1 MGNIKKVPLRKCIGC
16 NEMKNKKEMMRVLK
30 TPEGEIVLD
39 VTGRKNGRGAYLC
52 FSKECLQK
60 AIKNKGLER
69 SLKMQI
75 PQEEFSTEK
84 AVKTGKA
91 WLVIVSAEASDNTK
105 KKFHNMCTY
114 YEVPCYDFGG
124 KEELGRAMGKEFRAS
139 LAVTDENLA
148 AAMEK
153 QLKSE

>member
-1 MGNIKKVPLRKCIGC
+1 MNCNKVLSLIGLST
-16 NEMKNKKEMMRVLK
+16 KAGK
-30 TPEGEIVLD
+30 IVS
-39 VTGRKNGRGAYLC
+39 G
-52 FSKECLQK
+52 
-60 AIKNKGLER
+60 
-69 SLKMQI
+69 
-75 PQEEFSTEK
+75 EFSTE
-84 AVKTGKA
+84 KA

>member
-1 MGNIKKVPLRKCIGC
+1 
-16 NEMKNKKEMMRVLK
+16 MRVLK

-75 PQEEFSTEK
+75 PQEFTRTWKGSWIRLNCNKVLSLIGLSTK
-84 AVKTGKA
+84 AGK
-91 WLVIVSAEASDNTK
+91 IVSGEFFNGESSKDRKGLAGHTFRRKASDNTK
-105 KKFHNMCTY
+105 K
-114 YEVPCYDFGG
+114 EIP
-124 KEELGRAMGKEFRAS
+124 
-139 LAVTDENLA
+139 
-148 AAMEK
+148 
-153 QLKSE
+153 

>member
-1 MGNIKKVPLRKCIGC
+1 
-16 NEMKNKKEMMRVLK
+16 MKYKKEMMRVLK

-75 PQEEFSTEK
+75 PQE
-84 AVKTGKA
+84 V
-91 WLVIVSAEASDNTK
+91 
-105 KKFHNMCTY
+105 Y
-114 YEVPCYDFGG
+114 
-124 KEELGRAMGKEFRAS
+124 
-139 LAVTDENLA
+139 ENL
-148 AAMEK
+148 ERE
-153 QLKSE
+153 LDTIEL

>member
-1 MGNIKKVPLRKCIGC
+1 MNCNKVLSLIGLST
-16 NEMKNKKEMMRVLK
+16 KAGK
-30 TPEGEIVLD
+30 IVS
-39 VTGRKNGRGAYLC
+39 G
-52 FSKECLQK
+52 
-60 AIKNKGLER
+60 
-69 SLKMQI
+69 
-75 PQEEFSTEK
+75 EFSTEK

-139 LAVTDENLA
+139 LAVLDEGFSKTIMKEL
-148 AAMEK
+148 EK
-153 QLKSE
+153 YMREIGSDIAEVISDASPEEKALMKNKLSTIVTKL

>member
-1 MGNIKKVPLRKCIGC
+1 MNCNKVLSLIGLST
-16 NEMKNKKEMMRVLK
+16 KAGK
-30 TPEGEIVLD
+30 IVS
-39 VTGRKNGRGAYLC
+39 G
-52 FSKECLQK
+52 
-60 AIKNKGLER
+60 
-69 SLKMQI
+69 
-75 PQEEFSTEK
+75 EFSTEK

-91 WLVIVSAEASDNTK
+91 
-105 KKFHNMCTY
+105 CTY